1 MRFLLKN
8 DNEVVDPAVDIHKE
22 DNTYSWIKIWICSIW
37 GKWKLVYTPPPS
49 ELSLGENYIILL
61 PIIIVCIPKSLL
73 PICIIPKFTSN

>member
-1 MRFLLKN
+1 MIMRLWTQQLTFIRKTTRTVESKFEFVQFEGSGSLST
-8 DNEVVDPAVDIHKE
+8 P
-22 DNTYSWIKIWICSIW
+22 
-37 GKWKLVYTPPPS
+37 PPPS